1 MNDCD
6 HAVNR
11 SKLQRQGPQHGP
23 ETFGKMAKKPKSAPA
38 QAKAPAN
45 PAETTALSVCAA
57 HGNKPDELLE
67 ILHALQHDLGYVPES
82 TLPVIANALNLSRA
96 EVHGVV
102 TFYHDFKRE
111 PQGRHIIKICR
122 AEACQAMGT
131 GKLCDHAEKKLGA
144 GMGCTSEDGQYTVEA
159 VFCLGNCALSPAI
172 MIGNNL
178 YGKVDPKRF
187 DEIVASL
194 GKEVA

>member
-1 MNDCD
+1 
-6 HAVNR
+6 
-11 SKLQRQGPQHGP
+11 
-23 ETFGKMAKKPKSAPA
+23 MAKKPKSPPAPA
-38 QAKAPAN
+38 QANDSAN
-45 PAETTALSVCAA
+45 PAGMKALAICAA

-67 ILHALQHDLGYVPES
+67 ILHALQHDLGYVPERA
-82 TLPVIANALNLSRA
+82 LPVIANALNLSRA

-111 PQGRHIIKICR
+111 PQGRHTIKICR

-131 GKLCDHAEKKLGA
+131 DKLCDHAEKKFGTEI
-144 GMGCTSEDGQYTVEA
+144 GGTSKDGKYTVEA
-159 VFCLGNCALSPAI
+159 VYCLGNCALSPAV
-172 MIGNNL
+172 MIGDDL

-194 GKEVA
+194 GKEVAC

>member
-1 MNDCD
+1 
-6 HAVNR
+6 
-11 SKLQRQGPQHGP
+11 
-23 ETFGKMAKKPKSAPA
+23 MAKNSKSPPAPA
-38 QAKAPAN
+38 QAKASADPADIK
-45 PAETTALSVCAA
+45 ALAICAA

-67 ILHALQHDLGYVPES
+67 ILRALQHDVGFIPQS

-111 PQGRHIIKICR
+111 PQGRHTIKICR

-131 GKLCDHAEKKLGA
+131 DKLCDHAEKKLGTEI
-144 GMGCTSEDGQYTVEA
+144 GGTSKDGQYTVEA
-159 VFCLGNCALSPAI
+159 VYCLGNCALSPAVL
-172 MIGNNL
+172 IGDRL
-178 YGKVDPKRF
+178 YGKVDAKRF

-194 GKEVA
+194 DNASLGQETAA

>member
-1 MNDCD
+1 M
-6 HAVNR
+6 
-11 SKLQRQGPQHGP
+11 SKKLNSP
-23 ETFGKMAKKPKSAPA
+23 PA
-38 QAKAPAN
+38 YTQVKAPAN
-45 PAETTALSVCAA
+45 PADTIALAACAA
-57 HGNKPDELLE
+57 HDNKPDELLE
-67 ILHALQHDLGYVPES
+67 IFHTLQNELGYLPES

-111 PQGRHIIKICR
+111 PQGRHTIKICR

-131 GKLCDHAEKKLGA
+131 DKLCDHAEMKLGTE
-144 GMGCTSEDGQYTVEA
+144 MGGTSKDGKYTVEA
-159 VFCLGNCALSPAI
+159 VYCLGNCALSPAV
-172 MIGNNL
+172 MIGDDL

>member
-1 MNDCD
+1 
-6 HAVNR
+6 
-11 SKLQRQGPQHGP
+11 
-23 ETFGKMAKKPKSAPA
+23 MAKKPKSMPA
-38 QAKAPAN
+38 QVNAPAN
-45 PAETTALSVCAA
+45 PADSTALSVCAA

-67 ILHALQHDLGYVPES
+67 ILHVLQHELGYVPES

-111 PQGRHIIKICR
+111 PQGRYTIKICR

-131 GKLCDHAEKKLGA
+131 EKLCDHAEKKLGTEL
-144 GMGCTSEDGQYTVEA
+144 GGTSKDGQYSVEA
-159 VFCLGNCALSPAI
+159 VYCLGNCALSPAI
-172 MIGNNL
+172 MIGDNL